1 MSGHTETGTGA
12 PYVDLPEAAPGSGTH
27 PWRMDRPSEPGRHG
41 RPPAPRNLTVGAGSA
56 GRALD
61 EAAADEA
68 AADEARRRL
77 HEQGIVPIEP
87 DDRIGVMLAPGERVV
102 AVHRAVSLERR
113 KGWLDPLGGLGGDLY
128 VTTRRLIHFGPV
140 PVEYA
145 LCEIREAVVATGAL
159 RLIVG
164 EGRGVEIEVHDPRL
178 LRVEIAAVR
187 EAARAP
193 ATDLVPE
200 PTEPDGGRPP
210 AQGAGR

>member
-1 MSGHTETGTGA
+1 ME
-12 PYVDLPEAAPGSGTH
+12 PGPGVH
-27 PWRMDRPSEPGRHG
+27 PWVVDRPSEPDRHE
-41 RPPAPRNLTVGAGSA
+41 RPPVPRDVAVAAESA
-56 GRALD
+56 VR
-61 EAAADEA
+61 AADEA
-68 AADEARRRL
+68 AADETRRRL

-128 VTTRRLIHFGPV
+128 VTTRRLIHFGRV
-140 PVEYA
+140 PVEYS
-145 LCEIREAVVATGAL
+145 LCEIHEAVVATGAL

-164 EGRGVEIEVHDPRL
+164 DGRGVEIEVHDPRV

-187 EAARAP
+187 EAARP
-193 ATDLVPE
+193 LATDVVPE
-200 PTEPDGGRPP
+200 TKARDGGAPP